1 MGKTSAAATAT
12 LLLKLCTSSYGQELP
27 SAARKMDNQRR
38 SLRSGMA
45 ADNFLKEGESQS
57 EQLHTKI
64 SATAKKAAPQQNSFY
79 DLDAF
84 TAKEKD
90 EMIDMIYS
98 LRDSQDS
105 IDWDAHRDNYEQAV
119 KQSMSRSQQSSDEHA
134 QPLATNRAL
143 QGGGDDFDGD
153 VFDQYEYSKGNCP
166 NSGSLGVPCAPD
178 NLPFLC
184 NKYNRDEGSF
194 RECLSVCKP
203 GFCCIHNAPPDLNW
217 MAPNCNTDEN
227 CAQYNWCYIA
237 WWKLQDTIGPALFL
251 RIEQNAD
258 EWFDI
263 DNEEVAS
270 DVTGDPFFQPFLL
283 HFFGDIDEVI
293 VDGTV
298 EVVSEDGTVTSEFNA
313 DRIFLDEDYWDY
325 KPEY

>member
-1 MGKTSAAATAT
+1 MGKTSAAAAAT

-27 SAARKMDNQRR
+27 SVARKMDNQRR

-45 ADNFLKEGESQS
+45 ADNFLKEGEAQS
-57 EQLHTKI
+57 EQLHTTI
-64 SATAKKAAPQQNSFY
+64 SARAKKAVPQQNSFY

-84 TAKEKD
+84 TAKEVSINMIRFICKYSAWFLYIQSNTDLTVLFSSDNLLPPQKD
-90 EMIDMIYS
+90 EMVDMIYS

-134 QPLATNRAL
+134 QPLAINRAL

-217 MAPNCNTDEN
+217 
-227 CAQYNWCYIA
+227 
-237 WWKLQDTIGPALFL
+237 
-251 RIEQNAD
+251 
-258 EWFDI
+258 
-263 DNEEVAS
+263 
-270 DVTGDPFFQPFLL
+270 
-283 HFFGDIDEVI
+283 
-293 VDGTV
+293 
-298 EVVSEDGTVTSEFNA
+298 VSRHTC
-313 DRIFLDEDYWDY
+313 DR
-325 KPEY
+325 